1 MDCADYALLAEA
13 AYDTK
18 RVRAPLEAAGWVRDW
33 QKVDR
38 RSGFACALYR
48 HEAGG
53 ERVLAFRGT
62 RPDTW
67 GALVADIAIGL
78 RRLTPQF
85 TLALAAY
92 GEAAIEVGGEEAI
105 VGVCGHSLGGALAQ
119 YVGVHYDKLV
129 YAFNAPGIGGID
141 GITAETAAGDIRNI
155 NASGDVVGRYGK
167 RLGRTVALP
176 VPSLRPLPVRAQ
188 GPAAVAGGWLVL
200 TAYLV
205 AQHSITGLRKHL
217 QRLPA
222 HLRPFAGGVE
232 VAPQEAGG

>member
-13 AYDTK
+13 AYDAK

-48 HEAGG
+48 HTEGG

-62 RPDTW
+62 RADTW
-67 GALVADIAIGL
+67 GALVADIGIGL
-78 RRLTPQF
+78 RRMTPQF
-85 TLALAAY
+85 TMALAAY
-92 GEAAIEVGGEEAI
+92 GEAAILVGGDEAI

-129 YAFNAPGIGGID
+129 YSFNAPGIGGID
-141 GITAETAAGDIRNI
+141 GIAAETAAGDIRNV
-155 NASGDVVGRYGK
+155 NSAGDVVGRYGK
-167 RLGRTVALP
+167 RLGRTVTIP
-176 VPSLRPLPVRAQ
+176 VQALRPLPVRAQ

-205 AQHSITGLRKHL
+205 AQHSITGLRKRL
-217 QRLPA
+217 QSLPA
-222 HLRPFAGGVE
+222 HLRPFA
-232 VAPQEAGG
+232 EAAGSVPHEAEG